1 MDPLASADVIWCENV
16 SVSNKLFHGVS
27 AKEHPSFNFRTG
39 AQHRFLCSGL
49 FAEPEI
55 FLGGMI
61 CLKIALE
68 LQAYQEWIMA
78 QSYMFP
84 TWTME

>member
-39 AQHRFLCSGL
+39 AQHRFLCSGSNPL
-49 FAEPEI
+49 LPSI
-55 FLGGMI
+55 IHMI
-61 CLKIALE
+61 I
-68 LQAYQEWIMA
+68 
-78 QSYMFP
+78 
-84 TWTME
+84 